1 MIDPA
6 VDPRLCHREILQ
18 LHICPF
24 HQPAHTLRQDIDDLH
39 DTVDQPRYDHPQY
52 SGHNSEEYRQCYDRT
67 YALCNRKCLRKLPS
81 TPCQHPINVSHR
93 KVIYRTQQICHH
105 QSVYKRSKDPHNE
118 SRQFLHGSKSIY
130 SKKNQNAAEDDQ
142 ECCQPPFYIFFF
154 QIEFHTFTSTPIY
167 YNNSLVKSCPFLFLV
182 YFLFFSCLR
191 VEFMHILCIIITCY
205 KFLFITC
212 L

>member
-1 MIDPA
+1 MPL
-6 VDPRLCHREILQ
+6 P
-18 LHICPF
+18 
-24 HQPAHTLRQDIDDLH
+24 
-39 DTVDQPRYDHPQY
+39 Y
-52 SGHNSEEYRQCYDRT
+52 S

-81 TPCQHPINVSHR
+81 APCQHPINVSHR
-93 KVIYRTQQICHH
+93 
-105 QSVYKRSKDPHNE
+105 E
-118 SRQFLHGSKSIY
+118 SCIPDTARHAITSPYINGARIPITIPVRFCTAANLY
-130 SKKNQNAAEDDQ
+130 TAEKNQNAAEDDQ
-142 ECCQPPFYIFFF
+142 KCCQPPFYIFFF

-182 YFLFFSCLR
+182 DFSFFSCLR